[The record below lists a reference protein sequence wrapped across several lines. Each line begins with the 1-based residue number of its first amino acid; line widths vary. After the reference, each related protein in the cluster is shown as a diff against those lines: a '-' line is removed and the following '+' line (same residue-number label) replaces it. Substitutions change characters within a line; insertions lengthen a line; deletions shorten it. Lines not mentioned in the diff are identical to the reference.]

1 MELGFFKLGGSAED
15 YYDMF
20 KGEGGYLTN
29 EPQMSFEHT
38 YDMGTNMEVV
48 NYTPVIITMVICLVI
63 GFAFEI
69 YKQRAIK
76 ESEEIALKTGESRKV
91 TIYEK
96 IEAVFVKIL
105 MVIGALFAMMYVRGK
120 VQEFKNKK

>member
-20 KGEGGYLTN
+20 KNEGGYLTN
-29 EPQMSFEHT
+29 ESQMSFEHT

-48 NYTPVIITMVICLVI
+48 DYTPVIITFVICLVI
-63 GFAFEI
+63 GFVFEMN
-69 YKQRAIK
+69 KRKAIK
-76 ESEEIALKTGESRKV
+76 ESEEIALKTGKSREI

-105 MVIGALFAMMYVRGK
+105 IGIGILFAMMFIRGK
-120 VQEFKNKK
+120 IQEFKNKK